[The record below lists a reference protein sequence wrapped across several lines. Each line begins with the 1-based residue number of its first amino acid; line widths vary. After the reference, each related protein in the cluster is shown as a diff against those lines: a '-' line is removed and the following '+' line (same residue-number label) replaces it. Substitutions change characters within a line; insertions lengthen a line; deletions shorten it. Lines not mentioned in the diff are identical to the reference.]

1 MMAEI
6 LITTSYN
13 FILGDEGVAKPNQRL
28 LHRNV
33 VRGSVWGSLQAAQ
46 LH

>member
-6 LITTSYN
+6 LIVTSYN
-13 FILGDEGVAKPNQRL
+13 FILGGEGVAKPNQCL

-33 VRGSVWGSLQAAQ
+33 VRGLVSGSLQAAQ
-46 LH
+46 PH